1 MLKDVFAKFIEEIT
15 LIVVSWVIRAR
26 WREIQRFVLK
36 LKASYFF
43 LNSYIWCFLC
53 EKSIL
58 RAQRNHTLNLEC
70 KKSVISFIFP
80 YIFCNF
86 DTFELQKMYGNI
98 MNIMEYRGIPF
109 HRKEFQASDMSCLSV
124 AQLVSRVSK
133 AYIELHS
140 VVFYTSFNLRCWYGG
155 TFVRKLKSR
164 N

>member
-1 MLKDVFAKFIEEIT
+1 MSRFWEIVFCLPF
-15 LIVVSWVIRAR
+15 LFRRHVCLS
-26 WREIQRFVLK
+26 K
-36 LKASYFF
+36 LKHSPSRELPLTARKTVFSH
-43 LNSYIWCFLC
+43 L
-53 EKSIL
+53 KSGV
-58 RAQRNHTLNLEC
+58 QRSPRPVFWKLQ
-70 KKSVISFIFP
+70 FFP